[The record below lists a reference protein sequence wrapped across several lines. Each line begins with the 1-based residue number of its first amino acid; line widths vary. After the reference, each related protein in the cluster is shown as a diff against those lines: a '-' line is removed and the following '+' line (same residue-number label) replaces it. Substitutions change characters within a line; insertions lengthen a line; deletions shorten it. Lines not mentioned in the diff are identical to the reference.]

1 MLSHLAAAVSRD
13 RALEAAT
20 APAAATL
27 DDGRGEQ
34 GEAGRQ
40 RAGASAGGE
49 KLGTRGGGEVERGGV
64 AQANA
69 SRPTEGRL
77 VCDGLQ
83 RLRLQRSRMAFD
95 RMAPTFFSVTLSAS
109 MASRLAASASRY
121 SARSEPETVRSA
133 EPAATERL
141 VQRQSQ
147 RLARASIQ
155 FLLKSFQTQFFYFL
169 REVKKLFWCFSL
181 LSVF

>member
-1 MLSHLAAAVSRD
+1 MLEAAASEARTKLAEAEKRAAAMLSHLAAAVSRD

-49 KLGTRGGGEVERGGV
+49 KLGTRGGGEVERGCRAGQRGRDD
-64 AQANA
+64 AQAE
-69 SRPTEGRL
+69 SRRTPRVGADVVVE
-77 VCDGLQ
+77 
-83 RLRLQRSRMAFD
+83 RMAFD

-121 SARSEPETVRSA
+121 SARSEADRSLSLTVC
-133 EPAATERL
+133 
-141 VQRQSQ
+141 
-147 RLARASIQ
+147 
-155 FLLKSFQTQFFYFL
+155 
-169 REVKKLFWCFSL
+169 REGCPPMT
-181 LSVF
+181 